1 MQFVR
6 TNDLKPGM
14 RLAKPI
20 YNKLGVM
27 LYERDTQ
34 LSPQGIE
41 SIRNFELI
49 GIYILEPAEPVPP
62 LSEEDIAFEQF
73 QTITMF
79 QLRDCMNQIRD
90 GKQPEK
96 LPVLVQS
103 IISQYGQ
110 MDHKLNFTQNLRSA
124 ADYVY
129 KHSISTAILTAML
142 CHTLRMDSSF
152 MESCVT
158 AALLYDF
165 GYLLVPEDIIA
176 KTTPL
181 SEQELKIVRE
191 CRKAGFEQLN
201 PSNRSIQFPQAVL
214 KNISQIIYLT
224 SASTPDASQRINR
237 TIGAKILQVADR
249 FDRMTAMSL
258 TSEPLS
264 EILAI
269 KYLHEFPE
277 QYDPKV
283 VTALSQS
290 IHILPKGACV
300 DLSNGEKA
308 MILEDNPQ
316 DYSKPL
322 ILQFSDNKLYDLR
335 DPEVFNTIQIQDIMK
350 TMDNRIAIDEN
361 TLRHF
366 TADVHIRQVADAFR
380 AKQLKIAMRG
390 KGARRKKLR

>member
-27 LYERDTQ
+27 LYERDTE
-34 LSPQGIE
+34 LTPQGIE

-62 LSEEDIAFEQF
+62 LSDEDIAFEQF

-79 QLRDCMNQIRD
+79 RLRDCMNLIRE

-96 LPVLVQS
+96 LPELVQA
-103 IISQYGQ
+103 ILSQYGQ

-142 CHTLRMDSSF
+142 CHTLRMDASF
-152 MESCVT
+152 TESCVT

-165 GYLLVPEDIIA
+165 GYLLVPEELLVKTDPLTEEEQRII
-176 KTTPL
+176 
-181 SEQELKIVRE
+181 RE
-191 CRKAGFEQLN
+191 CRKKGFEQLN
-201 PSNRSIQFPQAVL
+201 PSDRSIEFSQEVL

-224 SASTPDASQRINR
+224 GASAPDASQRIKR
-237 TIGAKILQVADR
+237 TAGAKILQVADK

-264 EILAI
+264 EIIAV
-269 KYLHEFPE
+269 KYLYEYPE

-290 IHILPKGACV
+290 IHILPRGACV

-322 ILQFSDNKLYDLR
+322 ILQFSDNKVYDLR
-335 DPEVFNTIQIQDIMK
+335 DPKVSDRIQIQDIMK

-366 TADVHIRQVADAFR
+366 TADVHIRKIADAFR
-380 AKQLKIAMRG
+380 AKQLKIAMRA
-390 KGARRKKLR
+390 KGARHRKLR